1 MSSSS
6 RSRQVFAV
14 AAVSTLLVCGSASVG
29 LLIRE
34 PRLEGRTVRS
44 WLRKWKNECCFSRG
58 TEASDVFH
66 RSGTN
71 ALPSLIR
78 IFNEKPPFPSHA
90 IMSYRWS
97 GHYVPSRL
105 ESWARQK
112 EELWESDR
120 FWAILFCADL
130 GVGAKP
136 AQDVLIAACRD
147 SDARVR
153 REAARLLCKVG
164 LPPEVA
170 VPILSQLMLRD
181 SFYEV
186 RSMAA
191 YSLGELGLKGEVAI
205 PALRQA
211 TNDAYAGTRAW
222 AREALKRVENASAAI
237 NHHSDASPHGPV
249 PEG

>member
-1 MSSSS
+1 MSTSS
-6 RSRQVFAV
+6 RSHQVLAV
-14 AAVSTLLVCGSASVG
+14 AAVGALLACGCAGVG

-34 PRLEGRTVRS
+34 PRMEGRTVRS
-44 WLRKWKNECCFSRG
+44 WLRQWENECCFSRG

-78 IFNEKPPFPSHA
+78 IFNEKPPFPAHA
-90 IMSYRWS
+90 IMNYRWS
-97 GHYVPSRL
+97 GHYVPSWA
-105 ESWARQK
+105 ESWAWQK
-112 EELWESDR
+112 EWLWRSDR

-136 AQDVLIAACRD
+136 AHAVLTAACRD
-147 SDARVR
+147 PDPGVR
-153 REAARLLCKVG
+153 REAARLLCMVE

-181 SFYEV
+181 SFYEA
-186 RSMAA
+186 RSAA
-191 YSLGELGLKGEVAI
+191 AGSLGELGQKAEAAI

-211 TNDAYAGTRAW
+211 TNDAYAGTRDS
-222 AREALKRVENASAAI
+222 ARRALERVESGSTARSQ
-237 NHHSDASPHGPV
+237 HSELSPHGAV
-249 PEG
+249 PNG